1 MHKKQLAPS
10 TMSQQPCL
18 QVPRRRKRQDE
29 DEKVDFNNM
38 DIESMDANEYLSAVV
53 QEASALPDVFVAGG
67 VSKAKPAEQHY
78 KDHVPIDGSAA
89 SLSYLTSKQTAVV
102 PPPTAQHAPP
112 NQEWVDMTLT
122 NFSELR
128 SYLDRCHEQGVGG
141 KGTKRMP
148 VPSLRDRSGWHV
160 FCVGLDEAR
169 GNTGCYFDEDEQSDN
184 EKNEDECPE
193 LRNNLPQEGYIPSVQ
208 LLLQMDQVMVRR
220 VLSHLVHYVQD
231 GWSAGSK
238 QRSAWLYALL
248 ARLDRPIHRDDAA
261 TLYGL
266 LKDMTLTRANLKV
279 SQDNQEELARLNTL
293 IAIIGLYF
301 EQGSSCNIVMG
312 TV

>member
-1 MHKKQLAPS
+1 
-10 TMSQQPCL
+10 
-18 QVPRRRKRQDE
+18 
-29 DEKVDFNNM
+29 
-38 DIESMDANEYLSAVV
+38 
-53 QEASALPDVFVAGG
+53 
-67 VSKAKPAEQHY
+67 
-78 KDHVPIDGSAA
+78 
-89 SLSYLTSKQTAVV
+89 
-102 PPPTAQHAPP
+102 
-112 NQEWVDMTLT
+112 MTLT

-141 KGTKRMP
+141 KGTKRMS

-184 EKNEDECPE
+184 EKNEDEFPE
-193 LRNNLPQEGYIPSVQ
+193 WRNNLPQEGYIPSVQ

-248 ARLDRPIHRDDAA
+248 GRLDRPIHRDDAA

-301 EQGSSCNIVMG
+301 EQGSSCNIVIG

>member
-1 MHKKQLAPS
+1 
-10 TMSQQPCL
+10 MSQQPCL
-18 QVPRRRKRQDE
+18 PVPRRRKRQDE

-53 QEASALPDVFVAGG
+53 QEASALPVVFVADGI
-67 VSKAKPAEQHY
+67 SKAKPAEQHY

-112 NQEWVDMTLT
+112 NQKWVDMTLT

-141 KGTKRMP
+141 KGTKRMS

-184 EKNEDECPE
+184 EKNEDEFPE
-193 LRNNLPQEGYIPSVQ
+193 WRNNLPQEGYIPSFNCYFKWIKLWCEESYPIWSITCKMVGRP
-208 LLLQMDQVMVRR
+208 DQSNDLRGFMHCWVDWTAP
-220 VLSHLVHYVQD
+220 Y
-231 GWSAGSK
+231 
-238 QRSAWLYALL
+238 
-248 ARLDRPIHRDDAA
+248 
-261 TLYGL
+261 
-266 LKDMTLTRANLKV
+266 
-279 SQDNQEELARLNTL
+279 
-293 IAIIGLYF
+293 
-301 EQGSSCNIVMG
+301 IVTMLPHC
-312 TV
+312 TDC